1 MQAKEKRYYRA
12 TKLFIE
18 TGSGEGVL
26 QHRGILGN
34 GRTGGE
40 VFNVIEK
47 YSLVT
52 HIRTPF
58 LRFVSDWL
66 SISLPDEELLPQQ

>member
-1 MQAKEKRYYRA
+1 M
-12 TKLFIE
+12 
-18 TGSGEGVL
+18 G
-26 QHRGILGN
+26 
-34 GRTGGE
+34 GGE

-52 HIRTPF
+52 HTYTAIRTPF
-58 LRFVSDWL
+58 LRFIADWL